1 MMVILLTPVT
11 LITLVSATL
20 VTLVSCLKVVPKL
33 SQEGPYSDLKVSL
46 SCSVFFHFLLDPK
59 TIIALPCHS
68 VSQSFPVLNL
78 LEVLDLL
85 HGFEKMD
92 MDLSKLLHGF
102 VKVRSI
108 DVDLSKLFNIF
119 LALLQTKPN

>member
-11 LITLVSATL
+11 LITLVTL
-20 VTLVSCLKVVPKL
+20 VTLVSYLKVVPKL
-33 SQEGPYSDLKVSL
+33 SLSDLKVSL

-78 LEVLDLL
+78 LELLDLL